1 MRLRPRNNDAE
12 LFHALV
18 ELAARLEAS
27 CALVGR
33 VVAAD
38 LNDRPRLREQL
49 HAVESEAD
57 EIHHGLQRLVA
68 DTFVTPVDREDLR
81 RIGGLLDDCI
91 DLVDEAGD
99 AVVLYQVGALPPSCT
114 RQVEIL
120 QRCAELTAAAVPSL
134 RAAAS
139 LREYWVE
146 INSLENEA
154 DLVYRTAIADLFA
167 TEKDAIRLVK
177 VKEVLERLEAAA
189 DAFEL
194 LAEGIELLAMR
205 EG

>member
-12 LFHALV
+12 LLHALV
-18 ELAARLEAS
+18 ELAAHLEKS
-27 CALVGR
+27 CALIAR
-33 VVAAD
+33 VAAAD
-38 LNDRPRLREQL
+38 LNDRPELREQL

-57 EIHHGLQRLVA
+57 EIHLGFQRLVA

-91 DLVDEAGD
+91 DYVDEAGD
-99 AVVLYQVGALPPSCT
+99 AVVLYQVGALPPACT

-120 QRCAELTAAAVPSL
+120 QRCAELTSAALPSL
-134 RAAAS
+134 RTASS

-154 DLVYRTAIADLFA
+154 DLVYRAAIAELFA
-167 TEKDAIRLVK
+167 TETDAIRLVK
-177 VKEVLERLEAAA
+177 VKEVLERLEASA

-194 LAEGIELLAMR
+194 FAEGVELLAMR

>member
-1 MRLRPRNNDAE
+1 M
-12 LFHALV
+12 
-18 ELAARLEAS
+18 AARLEKS
-27 CALVGR
+27 CALIAR
-33 VVAAD
+33 VAAAD
-38 LNDRPRLREQL
+38 LNDRPELREQL

-57 EIHHGLQRLVA
+57 EIHLGFQRLVA

-91 DLVDEAGD
+91 DYVDEAGD
-99 AVVLYQVGALPPSCT
+99 AVVLYQVGALPPACT

-120 QRCAELTAAAVPSL
+120 QRCAELTSAALPSL
-134 RAAAS
+134 RAASS

-154 DLVYRTAIADLFA
+154 DLVYRAAIAELFA
-167 TEKDAIRLVK
+167 TETDAIRLVK

-194 LAEGIELLAMR
+194 LAEGVELLAMR

>member
-12 LFHALV
+12 LLHALV
-18 ELAARLEAS
+18 ELAAHLEKS
-27 CALVGR
+27 CALIAR
-33 VVAAD
+33 VAAAD
-38 LNDRPRLREQL
+38 LNDRPELREQL

-57 EIHHGLQRLVA
+57 EIHLGFQRLVA

-91 DLVDEAGD
+91 DYVDEAGD
-99 AVVLYQVGALPPSCT
+99 AVVLYQVGALPPACT

-120 QRCAELTAAAVPSL
+120 QRCAELTSAALPSL
-134 RAAAS
+134 RTAPS

-154 DLVYRTAIADLFA
+154 DLVYRAAIAELFA
-167 TEKDAIRLVK
+167 TETDAIRLVK
-177 VKEVLERLEAAA
+177 VKEVLERLEASA

-194 LAEGIELLAMR
+194 LAEGVELLAMR

>member
-12 LFHALV
+12 LLHALV
-18 ELAARLEAS
+18 ELAAHLEKS
-27 CALVGR
+27 CALIAR
-33 VVAAD
+33 VAAAD
-38 LNDRPRLREQL
+38 LNDRPELREQL

-57 EIHHGLQRLVA
+57 EIHLGFQRLVA

-91 DLVDEAGD
+91 DYVDEAGD
-99 AVVLYQVGALPPSCT
+99 AVVLYQVGALPPACT

-120 QRCAELTAAAVPSL
+120 QRCAELTSAALPSL
-134 RAAAS
+134 RTAPS

-154 DLVYRTAIADLFA
+154 DLVYRAAIAELFA
-167 TEKDAIRLVK
+167 TETDAIRLVK

-194 LAEGIELLAMR
+194 LAEGVELLAMR